1 MKNSPKKIFLQ
12 LGLEETDS
20 VEDFNMLERDF
31 VTWESNQIYSDDLQ
45 FISVD
50 FIFARIQELKV
61 EIKELDTGSSS
72 MANGFKLNRLRGI
85 KKELENLIK

>member
-12 LGLEETDS
+12 MGLEETDS

-31 VTWESNQIYSDDLQ
+31 VTWESSQIYSDDLQ

-50 FIFARIQELKV
+50 FIFARI
-61 EIKELDTGSSS
+61 KELE
-72 MANGFKLNRLRGI
+72 AELNNEDSIYSEHSCRVRI
-85 KKELENLIK
+85 DELENLIK